1 MSKALKLILSF
12 LFLYC
17 LIACSGKSDVASLL
31 SKVESYMNEK
41 PDSALCL
48 LNSIMQTK
56 DLPCEQNAL
65 RYLLYTQAQDK
76 NRIEHRSDSLIQIA
90 VKYYEKTDLE
100 DRKMQAYYYCGRVFQ
115 DLSDAPQAQG
125 YYLKAYE
132 VGKNLNNYSLLGR
145 LCANLGTLYTYQELY
160 QPALNLQKEAVDCFI
175 HDKDTASLSMVLRNV
190 ARVYVCVN
198 RLDSAIFYYSK
209 ALSCTSDSYELYIL
223 NELADLYGRIGDYK
237 KGLSY
242 AKEAYIRMRT
252 EDDSCLVCINLGDL
266 YLKQGETDSA
276 FYYLSFCRRSTN
288 LYRLTAAYHLLS
300 QLEKLRKNLNAYM
313 FYQEQ
318 YEALR
323 DSIEQQTYK
332 ETLTRLQ
339 SLYDYQIVEKEKEY
353 YRQDADHKTNYLY
366 RLWGGGSLLLLVT
379 ICIVFYLFREKK
391 KKEEQLNQSLRL
403 QEQKYR
409 ESQQYLAERNA
420 AIVELGQKAE
430 IMDDLKIQL
439 DMMQGVFNEKMV
451 EHSSCSI
458 VGIASTKIFF
468 TSDLY
473 EGLREKWGKLDY
485 RRWPEIVKWIDHVL
499 YLNFT
504 YKIKMMYPGI
514 SDTDLQICCL
524 TRLDISVS
532 RIAILLSLT
541 SQAIS
546 LRRKRLYTKL
556 TQKQGTAQDF
566 DKWVLSL

>member
-1 MSKALKLILSF
+1 MFKELKLILYF
-12 LFLYC
+12 LLLFC
-17 LIACSGKSDVASLL
+17 LIACSGKNDVAFLL
-31 SKVESYMNEK
+31 SKAESYMNER
-41 PDSALCL
+41 PDSALCV
-48 LNSIMQTK
+48 LNSIMQPE
-56 DLPCEQNAL
+56 DLPRGQYAL
-65 RYLLYTQAQDK
+65 WCLLYMQAQDK
-76 NRIEHRSDSLIQIA
+76 NQIEHRSDSLIQIA
-90 VKYYEKTDLE
+90 VKYYEKSDLE
-100 DRKMQAYYYCGRVFQ
+100 DRKMQAYYFCGRVFQ
-115 DLSDAPQAQG
+115 DLNDAPQAQG

-175 HDKDTASLSMVLRNV
+175 YNKDTASLSMALRNV
-190 ARVYVCVN
+190 ARVYVCYN
-198 RLDSAIFYYSK
+198 QLDSAVYYYSK
-209 ALSCTSDSYELYIL
+209 ALLYTSDYYKFYLL
-223 NELADLYGRIGDYK
+223 NELADTYGRIGDYE

-242 AKEAYIRMRT
+242 AKEAYTQI
-252 EDDSCLVCINLGDL
+252 EIVDDSYLISLTLGDL
-266 YLKQGETDSA
+266 YLKLGKTDSA
-276 FYYLSFCRRSTN
+276 YHYLSFCRKSTDIYT
-288 LYRLTAAYHLLS
+288 LKDTYHSLS
-300 QLEKLRKNLNAYM
+300 LLEKSRKNLNAYM
-313 FYQEQ
+313 FFQEQ
-318 YEALR
+318 YEVLR
-323 DSIEQQTYK
+323 DSMEQQTYK

-353 YRQDADHKTNYLY
+353 YRQEADRKTNYLY
-366 RLWGGGSLLLLVT
+366 RFLGGGSLFLLVT
-379 ICIVFYLFREKK
+379 VCIVFYLFREKK

-420 AIVELGQKAE
+420 AIVELGQKIE
-430 IMDDLKIQL
+430 IANDLKIQL
-439 DMMQGVFNEKMV
+439 DMIQGVFNEKMV

-473 EGLREKWGKLDY
+473 EGLREKWRKLDY
-485 RRWPEIVKWIDHVL
+485 KRWPDIVKWIDHVL

-504 YKIKMMYPGI
+504 YKVKMMYPGI

-524 TRLDISVS
+524 TRLDIPVS

-541 SQAIS
+541 SQAVS
-546 LRRKRLYTKL
+546 LRRKRLYIKL

-566 DKWVLSL
+566 DKWILSL